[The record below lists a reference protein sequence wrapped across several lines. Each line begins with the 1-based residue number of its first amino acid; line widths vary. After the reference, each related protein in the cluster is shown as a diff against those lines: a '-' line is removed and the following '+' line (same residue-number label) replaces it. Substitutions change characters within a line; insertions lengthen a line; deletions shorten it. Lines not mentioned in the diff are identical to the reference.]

1 MYAQRRSLTR
11 TSAAWGLVLTLSGAA
26 LALGVQQAEAANV
39 SFATSCTPPKVS
51 GLPVIHGTTTA
62 DLTSSKASPVVGD
75 TVTITWKTVKAASDN
90 PGLVDLPANVV
101 TPTGTIAM
109 GGAQTGSLSAKGPKS
124 NPATK
129 KNSPMQLSN
138 MTVSVKL
145 TKAGTV
151 TFRPGA
157 YNINVDYI
165 VPTDTSCKPDGT
177 PPVSLTLTV
186 GAGSSGGSGGSTTTT
201 GGTTGST
208 TSGTTGST
216 GTTGTTGSTT
226 SGTTGTT
233 GTTGSSTTTTGGD
246 LAATGGDGSTVQ
258 ALGLAGGTV
267 LLVGA
272 AVAVLTPWRRLRR
285 SR

>member
-1 MYAQRRSLTR
+1 MYAHRRRFTW
-11 TSAAWGLVLTLSGAA
+11 ALVLTVSAA
-26 LALGVQQAEAANV
+26 TLALDAGQAEAANV
-39 SFATSCTPPKVS
+39 SYATDCTPPKIS

-62 DLTSSKASPVVGD
+62 DLTSSKASPAVGD
-75 TVTITWKTVKAASDN
+75 TVTITWKTVKAASNN

-101 TPTGTIAM
+101 TPTGTITM
-109 GGAQTGSLSAKGPKS
+109 GGAQSGSLSAKGPKS

-129 KNSPMQLSN
+129 KNSAMHLSD
-138 MTVSVKL
+138 MTASVKL

-165 VPTDTSCKPDGT
+165 VPTDTSCKPSGT
-177 PPVSLTLTV
+177 PGVSLTLTV
-186 GAGSSGGSGGSTTTT
+186 GAGSSGGGTTTT
-201 GGTTGST
+201 GGST
-208 TSGTTGST
+208 GTTGST
-216 GTTGTTGSTT
+216 GSTGSTGTTGSTT
-226 SGTTGTT
+226 SGSTGTS
-233 GTTGSSTTTTGGD
+233 GTTGSGTSTGGD

>member
-1 MYAQRRSLTR
+1 MYAHRRSFTWALLLTV
-11 TSAAWGLVLTLSGAA
+11 SAAT
-26 LALGVQQAEAANV
+26 LALDAGQAEAANV
-39 SFATSCTPPKVS
+39 SYATDCTPPKIS
-51 GLPVIHGTTTA
+51 GLPVIHGTTIA
-62 DLTSSKASPVVGD
+62 DLSSSKSSPVVGD
-75 TVTITWKTVKAASDN
+75 TVTITWKTVKAASNN

-101 TPTGTIAM
+101 TPTGTITM
-109 GGAQTGSLSAKGPKS
+109 GGAQSGSLSAKGPKS

-129 KNSPMQLSN
+129 KNSPMQLSA
-138 MTVSVKL
+138 MTASVKL
-145 TKAGTV
+145 TKAGSV

-165 VPTDTSCKPDGT
+165 VPTDTSCKPSGT
-177 PPVSLTLTV
+177 PGVSLTLTV
-186 GAGSSGGSGGSTTTT
+186 GAGSSGGGTTGGSTTTT
-201 GGTTGST
+201 GGSSTTGGSGTTGSST
-208 TSGTTGST
+208 TTGGST
-216 GTTGTTGSTT
+216 GTTGG
-226 SGTTGTT
+226 
-233 GTTGSSTTTTGGD
+233 TGSSTTTGGD